1 MRRPTSAAGRRLF
14 KAQNDALKRASIE
27 RGQSLLWSE
36 AEEVALERAGETV
49 DRAEAVKAILDGEL
63 AGESRP
69 AVVVKLSGELRL
81 LDKLVVDLVARLNPD
96 GVGPVKSPRHQRA
109 AHSRWDRTKGAS

>member
-1 MRRPTSAAGRRLF
+1 M
-14 KAQNDALKRASIE
+14 KAQNDALKRSSVE
-27 RGQSLLWSE
+27 RGQTLMWSE

-49 DRAEAVKAILDGEL
+49 DRAESIKALLAEEM

-69 AVVVKLSGELRL
+69 PIVVKLSGELRL
-81 LDKLVVDLVARLNPD
+81 LDKLVVDLVARLSPD

-109 AHSRWDRTKGAS
+109 AHARWDRTAGDR